1 MYTGEPAWPFADSED
16 IMPQLLNG
24 NAPEI
29 PQYLPWEARQFLK
42 TCFARNPD
50 ERGIAEELLKHPF
63 LRNVSDQK
71 KVSATGVGGKRELV
85 VVMRFKDT
93 RKKPLRVKIF
103 PPKPLQFKKSSHRPL
118 G

>member
-16 IMPQLLNG
+16 LMPQLLNG

-29 PQYLPWEARQFLK
+29 PRSLPWDARQFLK

-50 ERGIAEELLKHPF
+50 ERGSAEELLKHPF

-71 KVSATGVGGKRELV
+71 KVMVTGAGVKRQPVVG
-85 VVMRFKDT
+85 
-93 RKKPLRVKIF
+93 LRLKII
-103 PPKPLQFKKSSHRPL
+103 PPKPPGCKLVPV
-118 G
+118 